1 MMDEVL
7 FNEVDC
13 HNGKKIG
20 VITLNSP
27 KSLNALSGKMID
39 LLHPKLLDWQKQQD
53 ISAVFMQGEGEKG
66 FCAGGDIVHLYKAM
80 KNNTEGVKT
89 ASMLAGNKSY
99 APEIEAYFTK
109 EYQLDYL
116 IHTFDK
122 PFIVWGSGIV
132 MGGGLGMLVGASH
145 RVVTESSRIAMPE
158 ISIGLFPDVGGSY
171 FLNKMPPGCGL
182 FLALTGTSINAGDA
196 KYCSLADFFVE
207 QQQKDKFIEQLQL
220 IDWDVENASNHS
232 KITQLLQQL
241 EQNSAIKQPESILKE
256 HQALFSQLVEK
267 KTLNEIVDAILT
279 EETEDKWLSRAKK
292 SLNNGSALSAQLT
305 YLQLKKGK
313 GLSLADCFR
322 MELNLAVKSGYFGEF
337 LEGVRALLIDKDNTP
352 KWRYDSIAQTDE
364 AVIDWF
370 FESKWSEEAHPLVKL
385 DLA

>member
-1 MMDEVL
+1 
-7 FNEVDC
+7 
-13 HNGKKIG
+13 
-20 VITLNSP
+20 
-27 KSLNALSGKMID
+27 
-39 LLHPKLLDWQKQQD
+39 
-53 ISAVFMQGEGEKG
+53 
-66 FCAGGDIVHLYKAM
+66 
-80 KNNTEGVKT
+80 
-89 ASMLAGNKSY
+89 
-99 APEIEAYFTK
+99 
-109 EYQLDYL
+109 
-116 IHTFDK
+116 
-122 PFIVWGSGIV
+122 

-207 QQQKDKFIEQLQL
+207 QQQKDHFIEQLQL
-220 IDWDVENASNHS
+220 INWDDENASNHR
-232 KITQLLQQL
+232 KITQLLQEL
-241 EQNSAIKQPESILKE
+241 EQNSATQQPESILKE

-267 KTLNEIVDAILT
+267 NTLNEIVDAILT
-279 EETEDKWLSRAKK
+279 EQTEEKWLSRAKK

-352 KWRYDSIAQTDE
+352 KWRYGSIAQIDE
-364 AVIDWF
+364 SVIDWF

>member
-1 MMDEVL
+1 
-7 FNEVDC
+7 
-13 HNGKKIG
+13 
-20 VITLNSP
+20 
-27 KSLNALSGKMID
+27 
-39 LLHPKLLDWQKQQD
+39 
-53 ISAVFMQGEGEKG
+53 
-66 FCAGGDIVHLYKAM
+66 
-80 KNNTEGVKT
+80 
-89 ASMLAGNKSY
+89 MLAGNKSY

-267 KTLNEIVDAILT
+267 NTLNEIVDAILT
-279 EETEDKWLSRAKK
+279 GETEDKWLSRAKK

-352 KWRYDSIAQTDE
+352 KWRYDSIVQTDE